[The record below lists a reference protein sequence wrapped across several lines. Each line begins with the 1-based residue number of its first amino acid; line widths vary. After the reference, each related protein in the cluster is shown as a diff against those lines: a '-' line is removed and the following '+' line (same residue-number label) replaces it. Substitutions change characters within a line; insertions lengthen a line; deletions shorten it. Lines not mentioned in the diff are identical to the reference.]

1 MSDIKNL
8 YNDLVNFYN
17 VNDENFKEFMAK
29 MYEEML
35 ANHRDVKY
43 VKEHLY
49 EEIVKIL
56 DEYLVDGKIKVNIR
70 QVVDEFLNNSD
81 VINDINTTINDMNTS
96 INNSIS
102 DINTQL
108 DTIENNK
115 TDKTT
120 TQNLQTQV
128 NNLVLQSGNPESSS
142 AEIVQA
148 RGEFT
153 VLNERLDAMYEKNV
167 VKNIIKNSAL
177 NNTDSWGTY
186 GCNISAE
193 NGVLTIVGSEQY
205 AQVRNNEIPVKYGD
219 KLYIR
224 CGVNSGSN
232 SNIKVEVIEQYTS
245 EVYLSLDCS
254 STAGLNFYSGVAT
267 ITKADIIY
275 SMFRVINYENSS
287 VPFQVTK
294 PLMVNLTKVFGEG
307 NEPSAREFEKMLSEL
322 YFEKTYIDN
331 SELMKKIDNT
341 KRVITNMIG
350 NETQI
355 KWVDGN
361 NNMMLVFKPCG
372 VNNLPQIK
380 DLY

>member
-43 VKEHLY
+43 VKEHLA
-49 EEIVKIL
+49 EEIEKKL

-70 QVVDEFLNNSD
+70 QVVDDFLNNSD
-81 VINDINTTINDMNTS
+81 VINNINTDIEDMNTS

-108 DTIENNK
+108 DTIENDK

-148 RGEFT
+148 RGGFT
-153 VLNERLDAMYEKNV
+153 VLNERLDAMYEKNE

-177 NNTDSWGTY
+177 NNTDNWGTY

-193 NGVLTIVGSEQY
+193 NGVLTVVGSEQY

-219 KLYIR
+219 KLYVR
-224 CGVNSGSN
+224 CGVNTGSN
-232 SNIKVEVIEQYTS
+232 SNIKVEVVEQYTS
-245 EVYLSLDCS
+245 ESYLSLDCS
-254 STAGLNFYSGVAT
+254 STTGLNFYSGIAT

-275 SMFRVINYENSS
+275 CLLFYSS
-287 VPFQVTK
+287 KGSGYPAFLDLNTFYYSSPTLSLHSLSSFHK
-294 PLMVNLTKVFGEG
+294 NGMVFSSPTGC
-307 NEPSAREFEKMLSEL
+307 L
-322 YFEKTYIDN
+322 YI
-331 SELMKKIDNT
+331 S
-341 KRVITNMIG
+341 
-350 NETQI
+350 
-355 KWVDGN
+355 
-361 NNMMLVFKPCG
+361 
-372 VNNLPQIK
+372 
-380 DLY
+380 